1 MSTFVPATVKDL
13 LRDWNE
19 RLREIRSKNPPV
31 PNDHDY
37 IVAEVYMFD
46 TCTHRCGYCWLA
58 ESGQVL
64 DFAQLEPFRS
74 TEWIAKVAGFFNKR
88 SAASKWL
95 LQFTGGEPLMAP
107 NLDLLCRSLFEHGN
121 RVAFYT
127 ALLLGKNHPGFRFLT
142 QSSAPD
148 VDYVMASLHPEGEQD
163 EDAYFE
169 KIRILKD
176 AGHRLFVR
184 YVGHPKRLEN
194 LERVAAK
201 CAALDVCFYPTTLLS
216 NSYPRSY
223 TAEERQQLARYF
235 SSLSQYIQ
243 LEGGIATKETLCYAG
258 SKVVGVNLQ
267 TGNITPCITVH
278 KPVIGNVFQD
288 ELRLKRKA
296 IECPDAGITC
306 VCDIH
311 FQHHIVIG
319 ADDRDRFVRQKSG
332 YVPPADLTP
341 ALDRLR
347 EQGLRYYECAKT
359 GMGDVA
365 DESRLFYTIEEVREN
380 YRRRQQM
387 R

>member
-1 MSTFVPATVKDL
+1 
-13 LRDWNE
+13 
-19 RLREIRSKNPPV
+19 
-31 PNDHDY
+31 
-37 IVAEVYMFD
+37 VAEVYMFD

-58 ESGQVL
+58 DSGQVL

-74 TEWIAKVAGFFNKR
+74 KEWIAKVAGFFNSR
-88 SAASKWL
+88 SEKSKWL

-127 ALLLGKNHPGFRFLT
+127 ALLLGRNHPGFRFLA

-148 VDYVMASLHPEGEQD
+148 VDYIMASLHPEGEQD

-184 YVGHPKRLEN
+184 YVGHPKRLDN
-194 LERVAAK
+194 LERVREK

-216 NSYPRSY
+216 NTYPGAY
-223 TAEERQQLARYF
+223 TPEERKRLAGYF
-235 SSLSQYIQ
+235 SSLSQFIQ
-243 LEGGIATKETLCYAG
+243 LEGGIAASGTLCYAG
-258 SKVVGVNLQ
+258 SKVIAANLQ
-267 TGNITPCITVH
+267 TGDITPCITVH
-278 KPVIGNVFQD
+278 SPVIGNVFRD
-288 ELRLKRKA
+288 ELRLKKKA
-296 IECPDAGITC
+296 IKCPKAGINC

-319 ADDRDRFVRQKSG
+319 ADDREGFERQKSG
-332 YVPPADLTP
+332 YVAPADLTP
-341 ALDRLR
+341 AIDGLR
-347 EQGLRYYECAKT
+347 QQGLRYYGCPTT
-359 GMGDVA
+359 GMGNVA